1 MELREIGE
9 FGLILRIQKRI
20 AALPPA
26 VIKGIGDDAAVTS
39 LSPGT
44 ELVSTVDLLVEGIHF
59 NLSLTSAHLL
69 GRKSLAVNLSDMAAM
84 GAKPCF
90 ALISLALPS
99 RTSLKFI
106 DDFIS
111 GFLEMAGAHGVS
123 LIGGDTSASPDKL
136 FVSITLLGEGK
147 KGELVFRSGAQPGD
161 RLYVTGTLGDS
172 LLGLH
177 VAQKR
182 EGKPASP
189 DEAYLLERHLNPTPR
204 VQEGRALAEKG
215 MARAMIDV
223 SDGLFSDLRH
233 ICEESRVGATVW
245 VERIPLSAPFQSV
258 ASTPGGK
265 GWQAAIKGGEDYEL
279 LFSAAPEKE
288 SEVRELA
295 RGWECGLACIG
306 KIEPQSQGI
315 IIRDENGPVDPRL
328 LKGYDHFA

>member
-1 MELREIGE
+1 M
-9 FGLILRIQKRI
+9 
-20 AALPPA
+20 
-26 VIKGIGDDAAVTS
+26 
-39 LSPGT
+39 
-44 ELVSTVDLLVEGIHF
+44 DLLVEGIHF

-90 ALISLALPS
+90 AMISLALPS

-111 GFLEMAGAHGVS
+111 GFLEMAGDHGVS
-123 LIGGDTSASPDKL
+123 LIGGDTSSSPRKL
-136 FVSITLLGEGK
+136 FISVTLLGEGK
-147 KGELVFRSGAQPGD
+147 KEQLVFRSGAKLGD
-161 RLYVTGTLGDS
+161 GLYVTGTLGDS
-172 LLGLH
+172 LMGLH

-182 EGKPASP
+182 EGKPASS
-189 DEAYLLERHLNPTPR
+189 DETYLLERHLNPTPR
-204 VQEGRALAEKG
+204 VREGRALAERG
-215 MARAMIDV
+215 IARAMIDV
-223 SDGLFSDLRH
+223 SDGLFSDLTH

-245 VERIPLSAPFQSV
+245 IERIPLSAPFQSV

-288 SEVRELA
+288 AELRELA

>member
-9 FGLILRIQKRI
+9 FGLIARIQKRI

-26 VIKGIGDDAAVTS
+26 VIRGIGDDAAVTS
-39 LSPGT
+39 LSPAT
-44 ELVSTVDLLVEGIHF
+44 EVVSTVDLLVEGVHF

-111 GFLEMAGAHGVS
+111 GFLEMAGDHGVS
-123 LIGGDTSASPDKL
+123 LIGGDTSSSPGKL
-136 FVSITLLGEGK
+136 FISVTLLGEGK
-147 KGELVFRSGAQPGD
+147 KEQLVFRSGAKLGD
-161 RLYVTGTLGDS
+161 GLYVTGTLGDS
-172 LLGLH
+172 LMGLH

-189 DEAYLLERHLNPTPR
+189 DETYLLERHLNPTPR
-204 VQEGRALAEKG
+204 VREGRALAERG
-215 MARAMIDV
+215 IARAMIDV
-223 SDGLFSDLRH
+223 SDGLFSDLTH

-245 VERIPLSAPFQSV
+245 IERIPLSSPFQSV
-258 ASTPGGK
+258 ASNPGGQ

-288 SEVRELA
+288 AELGELA

-315 IIRDENGPVDPRL
+315 IIRDENGPVDLRL